1 MPKVAGSEKE
11 VKEDDHLEGFKPFKH
26 HAKNED
32 PVMVNFPQ
40 HLVIF
45 YPLHSAPP

>member
-26 HAKNED
+26 YAKNED

-40 HLVIF
+40 HLVNF